1 MFDLLLEDYG
11 NLNRI
16 ESSLI
21 NKNYRSSGSND
32 TGKIDIRNSTITN
45 NSKIVVDRINPH
57 TFSHAFEMLDS
68 DDTNPFI
75 EFVYQPLNHVI
86 GICFTIFQCNRIEL
100 IIYKFCKCR
109 LL

>member
-21 NKNYRSSGSND
+21 NKNYRSSSSND

-45 NSKIVVDRINPH
+45 NSKIDI
-57 TFSHAFEMLDS
+57 
-68 DDTNPFI
+68 
-75 EFVYQPLNHVI
+75 
-86 GICFTIFQCNRIEL
+86 
-100 IIYKFCKCR
+100 K
-109 LL
+109 